1 MLAHYLANAPA
12 ADEFNR
18 AKTQLV
24 ASALYRRDSQFAMAS
39 TYGQALSIGLTIN
52 DVDAWPTRIKAVTA
66 DNLRK
71 VAARDLIL
79 KESVTGYLRPG
90 K

>member
-1 MLAHYLANAPA
+1 V
-12 ADEFNR
+12 ADELNR

-71 VAARDLIL
+71 VVARDLIL